1 MLGELLQFNNGFLS
15 SIAGLHPDVVV
26 ARFRQCPQSFYCV
39 IDSSVP
45 AHRLH
50 GYFIVLPIN
59 SDAVTAIRAGR
70 IAAGRDI
77 DETHLACGE
86 NAPAAGVY
94 LSVVCAAGPR
104 AQAAAV
110 HGVIDVLRRFH
121 RVNGARF
128 LFARAAT
135 VAGAR
140 ILQRLTNRT
149 FLPDGRIHEIEL
161 AEYPLMTSSESF
173 RNCE

>member
-1 MLGELLQFNNGFLS
+1 MLHFHGDFLP
-15 SIAGLHPDVVV
+15 SIARMDAALVV

-39 IDSSVP
+39 VD
-45 AHRLH
+45 AALRLH

-59 SDAVTAIRAGR
+59 ADAVAALRAGR
-70 IAAGRDI
+70 IAAGRHI
-77 DETHLACGE
+77 DETHLACSGS
-86 NAPAAGVY
+86 AAAAVY
-94 LSVVCAAGPR
+94 LSVVCATGAR

-110 HGVIDVLRRFH
+110 RGAIDVVRRFH

-135 VAGAR
+135 IAGAR
-140 ILQRLTNRT
+140 MLQRLTNRT

-161 AEYPLMTSSESF
+161 ADYPDMHSS
-173 RNCE
+173 